1 MREVLGAFDGRLLR
15 RFFDGTLGGGGHAA
29 ALLRAHPELE
39 LYLATDLDPAAH
51 SVAEAAL
58 ASASVPLV
66 VRRGS
71 DPEGGYLPTK
81 AGTPRQSAQV
91 LHGSFLAGAQALA
104 AAEWT
109 VDGAL
114 LDLGMSSMQLDA
126 AGRGFAFGRD
136 GPLDMR
142 MDPGGALAASDIVN
156 GWSERDLG
164 ALIREYGEEPR
175 WRALA
180 QRIVAHREA
189 EGPIISTAALAA
201 LLGGGSFRNKKPL
214 ARGKKRATRSPATQT
229 FQALRIAVNG
239 ELRCLEAALPLL
251 IDRLSPGGR
260 LAVISFHSLEDRIV
274 KRAFRAAAGEP
285 LLGWEPE
292 ALGGGTPRWLLHAQR
307 DSAAKVAK
315 ILTKKPLVPLADEVD
330 ANPRARSAKLRILEK
345 L

>member
-1 MREVLGAFDGRLLR
+1 MREVLGAFEGRSLR

-29 ALLRAHPELE
+29 ALMRAHPELE
-39 LYLATDLDPAAH
+39 SYLATDLDPAAH

-66 VRRGS
+66 VRRGP
-71 DPEGGYLPTK
+71 DPRGAYLPT
-81 AGTPRQSAQV
+81 AGGAARSAQV

-156 GWSERDLG
+156 GWSEQDLG

-180 QRIVAHREA
+180 QRYACVWRH
-189 EGPIISTAALAA
+189 
-201 LLGGGSFRNKKPL
+201 
-214 ARGKKRATRSPATQT
+214 
-229 FQALRIAVNG
+229 
-239 ELRCLEAALPLL
+239 
-251 IDRLSPGGR
+251 
-260 LAVISFHSLEDRIV
+260 H
-274 KRAFRAAAGEP
+274 
-285 LLGWEPE
+285 
-292 ALGGGTPRWLLHAQR
+292 
-307 DSAAKVAK
+307 
-315 ILTKKPLVPLADEVD
+315 
-330 ANPRARSAKLRILEK
+330 
-345 L
+345 

>member
-1 MREVLGAFDGRLLR
+1 MPPLASPGARLKLVSRYCRQRWVFRAAPPARPHGRSLRGRVFSTAPCPAGSLAEASRAAAPGEAAPHVPVLMREVLGAFEGRSLR
-15 RFFDGTLGGGGHAA
+15 RFFDGTLGGGGHAT

-66 VRRGS
+66 VRRCS

-81 AGTPRQSAQV
+81 DGTPRQSAQV

-156 GWSERDLG
+156 GWSEQDLG

-180 QRIVAHREA
+180 QRYACVWRH
-189 EGPIISTAALAA
+189 
-201 LLGGGSFRNKKPL
+201 
-214 ARGKKRATRSPATQT
+214 
-229 FQALRIAVNG
+229 
-239 ELRCLEAALPLL
+239 
-251 IDRLSPGGR
+251 
-260 LAVISFHSLEDRIV
+260 H
-274 KRAFRAAAGEP
+274 
-285 LLGWEPE
+285 
-292 ALGGGTPRWLLHAQR
+292 
-307 DSAAKVAK
+307 
-315 ILTKKPLVPLADEVD
+315 
-330 ANPRARSAKLRILEK
+330 
-345 L
+345 